1 MSKALFRHLRGELNG
16 FYITSL
22 NQVLNTFTESTKAFL
37 LDFYAQQFE
46 SGQMT
51 QETIYNIGRFASVF
65 LPRKKSSESRSA
77 LYLTESEVVDNE
89 EFSERGLYNTTGEYF
104 EFEHTD
110 PSITSPDINTLATE
124 TKRSSLVGDEV
135 TEGYIVEG
143 TLDVLDDNGS
153 VRPSKVLSNPPSSGV
168 AYSDFHGN
176 EFLFLSEGSEVYEK
190 LNPALY
196 IELVKAMQWIRY
208 NGSSILT
215 LCQIVNIVCP
225 CGLVKLGTIT
235 VSENGTGVLIQYT
248 YDPMI
253 LLDNKEQ
260 RLSLFKYLVEL
271 KFKQVMLTEI

>member
-77 LYLTESEVVDNE
+77 LYLTESEVVDGE

-124 TKRSSLVGDEV
+124 TRRSSLVGDEA

-143 TLDVLDDNGS
+143 TPDVLDDNGS
-153 VRPSKVLSNPPSSGV
+153 VRSDKVLANPPSSGA

-248 YDPMI
+248 YDPMV